1 MDIFSGTLGIL
12 EPFVAGLG
20 GWIFKY
26 LANQQQMII
35 TMSELKVKEIEAST
49 EAANQA
55 DRRGGESGPWV
66 RRFIVVMIFSTLC
79 GGALLAAFMNW
90 ETTYIY
96 TTEVKT
102 RLFGLFQ
109 TGGKVKELT
118 VEGFV
123 LTPEM
128 RRVMIDIVFF
138 YFGVSTAK
146 LKL

>member
-1 MDIFSGTLGIL
+1 MDIFTGIL
-12 EPFVAGLG
+12 GGFEPFVSLLG
-20 GWIFKY
+20 GFIFKY
-26 LANQQQMII
+26 LANQQQMLVTSVEQMGKRIGH
-35 TMSELKVKEIEAST
+35 SSDA
-49 EAANQA
+49 A
-55 DRRGGESGPWV
+55 DRAAKRGGENGPWI

-79 GGALLAAFMNW
+79 GGAILAAFLTW

-96 TTEVKT
+96 TTEVKD

-109 TGGKVKELT
+109 TGGKVKT
-118 VEGFV
+118 ITAEGFV

-128 RRVMIDIVFF
+128 RRVMVDIVFF